1 MTAVFT
7 AGAVTG
13 DVNGDEEVNIAD
25 VNAVIEIIFLNVPD
39 MAADVNG
46 DGEINIADVNSIIDI
61 ILGDGGEQQITPK
74 EITLDFSDLEEPA
87 ETIPEDELASDYG
100 DYVENTAWATSVY
113 INFDGDT
120 AIVTGTTATIIA
132 TVNGAHVTM
141 TSTTKRVRYIVSG
154 STSNGSLKFY
164 SDRKFQLQLNG
175 VDITNPHGAAI
186 NNQCGKSL
194 YLVINEGTVNT
205 LRDGD
210 TYDMTEGED
219 QKATVFSEGQILVSG
234 KGQLNIYS
242 TGKSCLTSDDYVFVR
257 PGTKLYFNSTSGHGI
272 KAKDFVYIKG
282 GVINMEI
289 AADGAKGINCDSLV
303 YITGGRTTIINS
315 GTTEFGTD
323 SLGNEVTT
331 GASGVKT
338 DYNMTM
344 TGGTLNI
351 KCTGDDA
358 KGVNV
363 TKPLLFT
370 GGELNVVLT
379 GKNTYQDP
387 KGVKCDGD
395 CTIEGGS
402 FYSCALN
409 GRAMDV
415 NGTLKV
421 DSTYTVLNDKNY
433 HLFEVVYPPIDSII
447 TILKTKNSL
456 HVSEAVVNSQDAL
469 FIRVDPSVPRVKNL
483 VGIVGADDVFVGIV
497 VADGVAVRHMV
508 TVITGPVADD
518 QERFL
523 ALEVGALPD
532 HHRVGGLN
540 CRT

>member
-13 DVNGDEEVNIAD
+13 DVNGDKEVNIAD
-25 VNAVIEIIFLNVPD
+25 VNAVINIIFNNLPD

-61 ILGDGGEQQITPK
+61 ILSDGGEQQITPK
-74 EITLDFSDLEEPA
+74 EITLDYSDLEEPA
-87 ETIPEDELASDYG
+87 ETIPEDEMASDYG

-120 AIVTGTTATIIA
+120 AIVTGNTATIIP

-210 TYDMTEGED
+210 TYDMIGTED

-289 AADGAKGINCDSLV
+289 AADGAKGINCDSLI

-323 SLGNEVTT
+323 SLGNVVTT

-363 TKPLLFT
+363 TEPLLFT

-379 GKNTYQDP
+379 GKNATMDP
-387 KGVKCDGD
+387 KGVKCDTH
-395 CTIEGGS
+395 CTILGGS
-402 FYSCALN
+402 FYSCAPH

-415 NGTLKV
+415 NGTL
-421 DSTYTVLNDKNY
+421 TLEEGYTILNDKNY
-433 HLFEVVYPPIDSII
+433 HLFEVAY
-447 TILKTKNSL
+447 
-456 HVSEAVVNSQDAL
+456 
-469 FIRVDPSVPRVKNL
+469 
-483 VGIVGADDVFVGIV
+483 
-497 VADGVAVRHMV
+497 
-508 TVITGPVADD
+508 
-518 QERFL
+518 
-523 ALEVGALPD
+523 
-532 HHRVGGLN
+532 
-540 CRT
+540 